1 MTTIDTHAAGTASD
15 AAGTVMGAGEF
26 AAAGVSRRAGELVAW
41 ITSTDHKRIGR
52 MFIGVSLTAM
62 LAVAALGALLGIDR
76 VANAQN
82 VLGADSVNQVFAAYR
97 FGLVYVVLA
106 PLLLGIAIAVVPLQV
121 GARSLAF
128 PRMAAAGFWSWL
140 VGSVLGIGTIAANG
154 GPDGGDRR
162 MVAGF
167 LLTQVVLLIG
177 LLAGALSVA
186 VTVLTT
192 RAPGMNMRRV
202 PPFTFAALVSALAMV
217 LALPVVIGAL
227 IYSFVDYRY
236 GGAGL
241 GQSKDLWSHIGFGYG
256 QPLTFVL
263 ALPVFGIAIETL
275 AVASQRRLPMR
286 GVVFAGFGLIGVAAL
301 ATATQF
307 SATVR
312 ADVLHGSFGRA
323 IGDLVPYALL
333 DLVPVL
339 GGLVVLG
346 IGGLALSKGK
356 PRITGP
362 MVAALLGTAMV
373 FTGFLANAVY
383 LIGDAHLAGTVFDE
397 GARLYVGYGAVLAAL
412 GGVAYWAPKWWGRR
426 LPDAPLF
433 GLAALGFLGTVAAAL
448 PLMVAGFAKQPAD
461 SVVFSYGGPE
471 KLWNVISL
479 AGHAMVLLTVFAF
492 VGLLAK
498 TVVVRTDP
506 GEPDAAST
514 VGDDP
519 WDAQTLEWATSS
531 PAPVANFADVM
542 IVGSAEPLLDLKP
555 GSALSNAGAADA
567 RERTV

>member
-1 MTTIDTHAAGTASD
+1 MTTIDTHATGTASD
-15 AAGTVMGAGEF
+15 VGGTVTGDGGLT
-26 AAAGVSRRAGELVAW
+26 AAGVSRRAAELVAW

-52 MFIGVSLTAM
+52 MFIGVSLTA
-62 LAVAALGALLGIDR
+62 LLGVAALGVLLGIDR
-76 VANAQN
+76 VANTRN
-82 VLGADSVNQVFAAYR
+82 VLGADSVAQVFAAYR

-128 PRMAAAGFWSWL
+128 PRLAAVGFWSWL

-154 GPDGGDRR
+154 GPSGGDRR

-167 LLTQVVLLIG
+167 LLTQVVLLVG

-202 PPFTFAALVSALAMV
+202 PPFSFAALVSALAMAV
-217 LALPVVIGAL
+217 ALPVVIGAL
-227 IYSFVDYRY
+227 LYSFVDYRY

-241 GQSKDLWSHIGFGYG
+241 GQSSELWSHIGFGYS

-263 ALPVFGIAIETL
+263 ALPAFGIAIDTL
-275 AVASQRRLPMR
+275 VVATRRRLPMR
-286 GVVFAGFGLIGVAAL
+286 GVVFTGFGLIAVAAL

-312 ADVLHGSFGRA
+312 ANVLHGSFGRA
-323 IGDLVPYALL
+323 VGDLVPFALL

-356 PRITGP
+356 PRVTGP
-362 MVAALLGTAMV
+362 MAAALLGAVMV
-373 FTGFLANAVY
+373 FTGFLANAVF
-383 LIGDAHLAGTVFDE
+383 LIGDAHLGGTVFEE

-412 GGVAYWAPKWWGRR
+412 GGVAWWAPKWWGRR

-433 GLAALGFLGTVAAAL
+433 GLAALGFVGTVAASL

-471 KLWNVISL
+471 KLWNVVSL
-479 AGHAMVLLTVFAF
+479 AGHAMMLLTVLAF
-492 VGLLAK
+492 VGLLVK
-498 TVVVRTDP
+498 VVGTR
-506 GEPDAAST
+506 GAAGT

-519 WDAQTLEWATSS
+519 WDGQTLEWATSS
-531 PAPVANFADVM
+531 PAPEANFADVM
-542 IVGSAEPLLDLKP
+542 VVGSAEPLLDLKP
-555 GSALSNAGAADA
+555 QPAMAAGPTSNETGRA
-567 RERTV
+567 V